1 MDRAKHKDA
10 VCKVGRCTFF
20 SPEAFRPQQTRTFAG
35 SISKDRTS
43 IHHKNQNRMRTLLT
57 TCAVTLLLFSACK
70 NDPTESE
77 QYKQLEHDKVVVAEE
92 NSMKDSTINEMFGAF
107 NRVSENLRV
116 IREKQG
122 LLSKGGKGVEG
133 GATME
138 QGIVDDLRM
147 IDSLLNENKKIIARM
162 KKSSAAEDNKLTE
175 LSKTIAEFEKSMK
188 EKDAEIG
195 SIKEQL
201 ASTNASLASM
211 IQMYQDKE
219 QQANMQLGELHTAYY
234 CVGSQKELRDNNILT
249 KEGGVIGIGSVN
261 KLNTADLNKNYFK
274 EIDITKV
281 TVIPVDAK
289 KAKVITAHPAGS
301 YELVGKDR
309 VDNITIKDTAAFWS
323 LSKYLVVQVE

>member
-1 MDRAKHKDA
+1 MRDR
-10 VCKVGRCTFF
+10 KVYV
-20 SPEAFRPQQTRTFAG
+20 FRPKSVPYRNKHAHLWSTAIGTGPKPLETPAMK
-35 SISKDRTS
+35 I
-43 IHHKNQNRMRTLLT
+43 LLKA
-57 TCAVTLLLFSACK
+57 CAATMILFTACQ

-77 QYKQLEHDKVVVAEE
+77 QYKQLEKDRTVVAEE
-92 NSMKDSTINEMFGAF
+92 SSMKDSTINEMFGAF
-107 NRVSENLRV
+107 NRVSENLRM

-122 LLSKGGKGVEG
+122 LLNKGGKGVEG

-138 QGIVDDLRM
+138 QGIVNDLRA

-162 KKSSAAEDNKLTE
+162 RKSSAADDARLTE
-175 LSKTIAEFEKSMK
+175 LKKAITGFEKSIS
-188 EKDAEIG
+188 EKHAEIG

-219 QQANMQLGELHTAYY
+219 QQANMQLNELNSAWY
-234 CVGSQKELRDNNILT
+234 CVGTQKELRDNNILT

-261 KLNTADLNKNYFK
+261 KLNTESLNKSYFK
-274 EIDITKV
+274 EVDITKL
-281 TVIPVDAK
+281 TVIPLDAK

-309 VDNITIKDTAAFWS
+309 VESLTIKDTAAFWS